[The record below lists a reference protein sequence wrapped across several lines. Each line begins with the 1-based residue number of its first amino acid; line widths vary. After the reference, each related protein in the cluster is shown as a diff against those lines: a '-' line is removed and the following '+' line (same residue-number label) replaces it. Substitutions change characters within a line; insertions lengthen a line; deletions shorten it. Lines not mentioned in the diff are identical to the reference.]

1 MGYSGIDQ
9 WTNIS
14 IATSK
19 TKDNSDWNLN
29 SLDLNGK
36 QKITSN
42 KLLLILSWFKLYF
55 TYWGT
60 AIDKHEV
67 LINLKKIYCEFED
80 VNHKRVHVLALW
92 GAGGCYPN
100 SSGVVV
106 VVIVRWLDLQ
116 LPMQSVPITTNVVS
130 SNPAQVRCTRYNII

>member
-1 MGYSGIDQ
+1 MDYSGIDQ

-14 IATSK
+14 IATNK
-19 TKDNSDWNLN
+19 TKDYSDWNLN
-29 SLDLNGK
+29 CLDLNGK

-92 GAGGCYPN
+92 GGGLL
-100 SSGVVV
+100 SQLFWGRRGRHRKVVGF
-106 VVIVRWLDLQ
+106 
-116 LPMQSVPITTNVVS
+116 TTTYAIS
-130 SNPAQVRCTRYNII
+130 AYHH